1 MEENCSS
8 LVPGQYELFEET
20 AEQELYVNAERSIN
34 ASLATYLY
42 QKHVEEIRQ
51 FAEALPV
58 PLEIEGA
65 DLGLYWS
72 SEGMEFQWALL
83 RTGRFVVMIRTT
95 EDLQSG
101 KALSAVKEMMEKL
114 AVSY

>member
-1 MEENCSS
+1 M
-8 LVPGQYELFEET
+8 
-20 AEQELYVNAERSIN
+20 RSVQ

-51 FAEALPV
+51 FAEASLPV
-58 PLEIEGA
+58 PLEIEGS

-83 RTGRFVVMIRTT
+83 RTGRSVVMIRTT